1 MYIPA
6 IAGIWVSKSSDY
18 SNIPTNSEFQDIV
31 ILQMFPDM
39 PGGEGGGGGGDCFPP
54 PLFC

>member
-39 PGGEGGGGGGDCFPP
+39 PGGEGGGGEGGG
-54 PLFC
+54 L